1 MISKKQNISNR
12 ISGIKRMRKC
22 AQAFK
27 RFQHIFRNLKVTESS
42 RFTRMY
48 IAWSIGFVE
57 GDMNNQR
64 AQ

>member
-22 AQAFK
+22 VPAFK
-27 RFQHIFRNLKVTESS
+27 RFQHIFRNLKVMESS
-42 RFTRMY
+42 GFTRMY
-48 IAWSIGFVE
+48 IAWSIGYVE